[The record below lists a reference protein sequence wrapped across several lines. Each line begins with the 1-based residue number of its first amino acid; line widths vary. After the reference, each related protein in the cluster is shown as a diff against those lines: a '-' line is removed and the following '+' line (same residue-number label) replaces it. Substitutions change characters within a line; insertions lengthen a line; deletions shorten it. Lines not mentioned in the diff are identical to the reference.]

1 MFISLFFT
9 STEPILR
16 LRKTSAMRML
26 HSFDH
31 SGEDQKMASSS
42 SSSAAR
48 KRPYDDALGN
58 GDHQNNDEELKE
70 HVSQMMGGEDGKN
83 VDPPARERPSVS
95 SLRFIQQYTLY
106 L

>member
-1 MFISLFFT
+1 MGTILCSYLFFILHI
-9 STEPILR
+9 EPILR

-31 SGEDQKMASSS
+31 SGEDQKMAPSS

-58 GDHQNNDEELKE
+58 GDPENEELKE
-70 HVSQMMGGEDGKN
+70 HVSQMMNGEDGKN

-95 SLRFIQQYTLY
+95 SLI
-106 L
+106 